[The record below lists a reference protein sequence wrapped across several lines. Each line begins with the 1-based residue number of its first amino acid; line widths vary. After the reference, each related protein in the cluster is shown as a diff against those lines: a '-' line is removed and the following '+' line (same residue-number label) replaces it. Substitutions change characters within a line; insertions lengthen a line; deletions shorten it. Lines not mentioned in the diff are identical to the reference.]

1 MLIARSSLPFSVL
14 VAVLLPVAPRTRKN
28 LFERTERGPAASGRS
43 KDFVNATP
51 FTPAGLIPFYKGNKM
66 DKNTVKAIVLAMAVM
81 LFYPMVVKKF
91 YPAAYQRTPGAT
103 TATQLAPAA
112 LPTRV
117 PPTAI
122 SEVTGGTNLEKAAAP
137 AVTLLKNNFYQAEFS
152 TLGGTLTSL
161 SFLGEA
167 GRQNFTKTDFF
178 VGDPRES
185 GIFGV
190 SVLRERADLSETIFK
205 MARKGARGETLEFSY
220 ELPGEYQFIKTFTV
234 REDKP
239 VIDLTV
245 RIKNLSPITKHFPVT
260 LNYGISYTEGYQR
273 SYGYYD
279 AAAYTDKVQTKG
291 LRDIKKKGYFFPEQT
306 VWAGFIKKYFALLIK
321 PDAKIIEGSA
331 RADTKDLF
339 GEMTLEPLTVLAG
352 GEGER
357 SFLIYAGTQRYEA
370 LKSFGVG
377 FEEVFSRGF
386 FGLFKTWIL
395 MALKFLNQYTHNF
408 GWALVILT
416 FLIKLV
422 FAPLTHLSYSNMK
435 KMQLLSPKMKAI
447 QEHNKK
453 DPAKSQHE
461 LMMLYRRNKVNPMM
475 GCLPMLIQ
483 IPDFIAMFK
492 LLPEAIELHGAPF
505 IFWIKDLSSP
515 DHFMTLPFTVP
526 LLGWTALNILPLT
539 MAASQVWYQKLMPAQ
554 PGSSPEQQTMMSIM
568 PVFFGFMC
576 YNMPSGLTLYWTLQ
590 NMFSI
595 IQQVFI
601 NRIAI
606 ILHHEDQ

>member
-1 MLIARSSLPFSVL
+1 
-14 VAVLLPVAPRTRKN
+14 
-28 LFERTERGPAASGRS
+28 
-43 KDFVNATP
+43 
-51 FTPAGLIPFYKGNKM
+51 M
-66 DKNTVKAIVLAMAVM
+66 DKNTVKAIVLAMMVM
-81 LFYPMVVKKF
+81 LLYPMLLKKF
-91 YPAAYQRTPGAT
+91 YPAGSQQRTAVKTVSAKQGENREGK
-103 TATQLAPAA
+103 LVKPA
-112 LPTRV
+112 
-117 PPTAI
+117 
-122 SEVTGGTNLEKAAAP
+122 EVLEEMALEKAAAP
-137 AVTLLKNNFYQAEFS
+137 AVSILKNNFYQAELS
-152 TLGGTLTSL
+152 TLGGTLTGL

-167 GRQNFTKTDFF
+167 GRQAFTKTAFF
-178 VGDPRES
+178 EGDPRES

-190 SVLRERADLSETIFK
+190 SVLHERADLCETIFK
-205 MARKGARGETLEFSY
+205 MARKGARGETVEFSY
-220 ELPGEYQFIKTFTV
+220 ELPGEYQIIKTFTV

-239 VIDLTV
+239 VIDLNV
-245 RIKNLSPITKHFPVT
+245 KIRNLTAGTRHFPVT
-260 LNYGISYTEGYQR
+260 LNYGMSYVDGYQKN
-273 SYGYYD
+273 YGYYD
-279 AAAYTDKVQTKG
+279 AAVYTDKVQTKDLG
-291 LRDIKKKGYFFPEQT
+291 HIKKKGFSFPEQP

-331 RADTKDLF
+331 KADSKNLWGD
-339 GEMTLEPLTVLAG
+339 MTLEPLTVPAG

-357 SFLIYAGTQRYEA
+357 NFMIYAGTQRYET
-370 LKSFGVG
+370 LKSFGAG

-395 MALKFLNQYTHNF
+395 MALKFLNQFTHNF

-435 KMQLLSPKMKAI
+435 KMQILAPKMKAI

-453 DPAKSQHE
+453 DLAKSQHE
-461 LMMLYRRNKVNPMM
+461 LMLLYRRNKVNPMM

-483 IPDFIAMFK
+483 IPVFIAMFK

-505 IFWIKDLSSP
+505 IFWIKDLSTP
-515 DHFMTLPFTVP
+515 DHFMSLPFTVP
-526 LLGWTALNILPLT
+526 LLGWTAVNILPLT

-554 PGSSPEQQTMMSIM
+554 PGSSPEQQTMMNIM
-568 PVFFGFMC
+568 PIFFGFMC

-606 ILHHEDQ
+606 VLHHEDQ